1 MSSEHRSIRAGSKK
15 EAVAI
20 GFRLV
25 DPDIDIFREIERWRV
40 VTGKHIGV
48 LADFSGQRSCD
59 RRLKKLIEA
68 GYLERKKIL
77 YGVPGIYRLTH
88 PARIL
93 IGVSE
98 RQDRIRLEQISH
110 DIEVLNTAI
119 WIHQSRAIPFSEMQT
134 EKQLHSLDGFSNRRH
149 RPDFIFAQDGK
160 TICVEV
166 ELSLKSKER
175 LQKNIKLDFETYDAQ
190 IWIVPDRHSKITAI
204 LQENQNRYPGIEIIE
219 IEEVK
224 NHA

>member
-25 DPDIDIFREIERWRV
+25 DRDIDIFREIERWRV

-77 YGVPGIYRLTH
+77 
-88 PARIL
+88 
-93 IGVSE
+93 
-98 RQDRIRLEQISH
+98 
-110 DIEVLNTAI
+110 
-119 WIHQSRAIPFSEMQT
+119 
-134 EKQLHSLDGFSNRRH
+134 
-149 RPDFIFAQDGK
+149 
-160 TICVEV
+160 
-166 ELSLKSKER
+166 
-175 LQKNIKLDFETYDAQ
+175 
-190 IWIVPDRHSKITAI
+190 
-204 LQENQNRYPGIEIIE
+204 
-219 IEEVK
+219 
-224 NHA
+224 